1 MTRRRALGSLGALA
15 GLPVLR
21 AQDVPIFT
29 AGVKVVNVLAT
40 VRTKK
45 GEFVRDLDRDDFAVA
60 EDGRPQEIRYF
71 TRQTDLPLTLG
82 LLIDTSMSQ
91 QKVLGDER
99 GASFRFID
107 QVLREATDQ
116 VFLMQFDM
124 VAQVKQELTSS
135 RTQLNDA
142 LAFVDTP
149 THRELELQR
158 GGGTVLYDA
167 VVEASRDILSKRTG
181 RKAVILMTDGVDT
194 GSESNAAAAI
204 DAATRADTLI
214 YSIYFTDSG
223 YYGPLGEAA
232 SGRRVLNRMS
242 EETGG
247 RFFEVSKRLN
257 VDQAFAAIQNELRS
271 QYSLGYV
278 SDKPVVIS
286 EFRKIQLA
294 VRRKGLLIQARERY
308 WARRG

>member
-21 AQDVPIFT
+21 AQDVAIFT

-149 THRELELQR
+149 TRRELELQR

-194 GSESNAAAAI
+194 GSESTAAAAI
-204 DAATRADTLI
+204 DAATRADTLV

-232 SGRRVLNRMS
+232 SGRRALNRMS

-247 RFFEVSKRLN
+247 RFFEVSKRLS
-257 VDQAFAAIQNELRS
+257 VDQAFAAIQDELRS